1 MNLLPTRQRKRVR
14 LLICYQNIVYSG
26 LILILL
32 ILFLI
37 FFLGGFLIFLNLKY
51 QNIEKKIMVEQLRVI
66 ETRTIKG
73 MERKVSELNEE
84 LNKLK
89 QIQSK
94 KTNIYQV
101 LDEISRNLLIGV
113 EVFTLEINRESNKIF
128 ISGHSATR
136 DNLLAIKRILE
147 SSPDYKNID
156 FPLSNLT
163 ESKDIDFQFS
173 FIYKPLK

>member
-1 MNLLPTRQRKRVR
+1 MNLLPNKQIKRIK

-32 ILFLI
+32 ILLLI
-37 FFLGGFLIFLNLKY
+37 FLLGGFLIFLNLKY
-51 QNIEKKIMVEQLRVI
+51 QNIEKKIMTEQSRVF
-66 ETRTIKG
+66 EARTIKG
-73 MERKVSELNEE
+73 MERKISELNEE
-84 LNKLK
+84 LNKLE
-89 QIQSK
+89 QIQNQ

-113 EVFTLEINRESNKIF
+113 EVFTLEINRESSRVL

-136 DNLLAIKRILE
+136 DNLLAIKKTLE
-147 SSPDYKNID
+147 SSPDYENID